1 MNFTKITEED
11 LLNKGVFGLPDTPG
25 LTTQEMQKK
34 FDELSKDVIIPKF
47 NALIE
52 ELGPIKS
59 IERVSDSV
67 EESDKSIPTGNAVK
81 KLVNNKANELA
92 KKPVYKSAGGFPEV
106 GDVFTVYIDDTVSPR
121 LLYTWDE
128 KNGYV
133 LTGGTG
139 GKPSG
144 DGVVLLETTS
154 AEYEKLPDS
163 EKLRADVQ
171 YFIPSAD
178 GNVIKY
184 RGKTYGGGGDVDIDY
199 SEIEF
204 DTEEIVVE
212 NAKTEEKTY
221 NITFNS
227 GVRDDDSYIVKKGN
241 VVYLHLHA
249 FVDAGFKSRLNLG
262 TIPNECYPKGTIR
275 FACSGNTVQNG
286 YLDCLCSGFIAG
298 LDIVVGDYTTGTL
311 KEVTFDTCY
320 LCAN

>member
-25 LTTQEMQKK
+25 LTTQQMQEK

-47 NALIE
+47 NSLID
-52 ELGPIKS
+52 ELELLKNIKK
-59 IERVSDSV
+59 VSDTV
-67 EESDKSIPTGNAVK
+67 EDSNESIPTGKAVTE
-81 KLVNNKANELA
+81 LVKENNSELA

-154 AEYEKLPDS
+154 AVYEALPNN
-163 EKLRADVQ
+163 EKMRDDVQ
-171 YFIPSAD
+171 YFISD
-178 GNVIKY
+178 KGIIKY
-184 RGKTYGGGGDVDIDY
+184 KDKSYGGNGGDVDIDY

-204 DTEEIVVE
+204 DTEEIVV
-212 NAKTEEKTY
+212 
-221 NITFNS
+221 
-227 GVRDDDSYIVKKGN
+227 
-241 VVYLHLHA
+241 
-249 FVDAGFKSRLNLG
+249 
-262 TIPNECYPKGTIR
+262 
-275 FACSGNTVQNG
+275 
-286 YLDCLCSGFIAG
+286 
-298 LDIVVGDYTTGTL
+298 
-311 KEVTFDTCY
+311 
-320 LCAN
+320 